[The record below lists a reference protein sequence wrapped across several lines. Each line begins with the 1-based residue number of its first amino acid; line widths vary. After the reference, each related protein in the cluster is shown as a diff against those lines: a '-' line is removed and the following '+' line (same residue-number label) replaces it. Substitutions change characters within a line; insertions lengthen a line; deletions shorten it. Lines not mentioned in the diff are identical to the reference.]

1 MKKDVFVGRFLVA
14 VLAVFAFLPA
24 SAQVQAP
31 ASAQVQMSA
40 GATNQIRALMA
51 EKASRTSA
59 QRKISSHLLYGIKA
73 SAGKNIAPG
82 VKTPRSA
89 VLPDAS
95 GKVLVDIRGK
105 VTKALIKAIENV
117 GGRVIYSSVPTGSIR
132 ANVPAKKLEVLAAR
146 KDVRYIGPAIGAFT
160 QRYHAEGAAKV
171 QFTPNALAS
180 VSPKLRAGLKPGFD
194 QRAQNIASQL
204 GPLLARA
211 GKGGITP
218 NATGD
223 NPSPVDTA
231 GDIAHRANEARDFF
245 GINGAGVK
253 VGVLSDSVDFLD
265 QVQAA
270 GNLPEVTVL
279 PGQSGLGEE
288 NSGEGTAMLEIVHAL
303 APGAQ
308 LFFATAFTSDASF
321 ADNIR
326 ALRAAGCDVIVDD
339 VFYFNEPP
347 YQDGIIAKAVTDVT
361 NDGALYFSSAGNEGN
376 FDTGTSGVWQ
386 GDFKSGGSFA
396 LIPGGDVHDFGKGT
410 ISNFILADG
419 FAVGL
424 FWSDP
429 QGASSN
435 DYDLYM
441 MSPNLDEVLDAS
453 TDIQDGSQD
462 PFEIVGSGSGLRILV
477 VRNDGAA
484 VRALHVNSFR
494 GILALRTPG
503 QTHGHGSVV
512 KAFSVAAVDVAT
524 AKGGPFVGGP
534 TEPVETF
541 SSDGPRRMFY
551 NIDGSTVNGNV
562 LFAGGGGANR
572 RKPDLTAADGVQV
585 TTPGFNPFFG
595 TSAAAPHAAAM
606 GALLKAAKPK
616 LAQGGIRTA
625 LTKTSLDIMAPK
637 YDRDAGSGIA
647 TAFDALLSVG
657 AKPQPFVVLGTVTA
671 TPGSGA
677 FIVPG
682 SNATVAVQ
690 LVNNGGATALNVHG
704 TLTTSTPGVT
714 ITNGSSAYP
723 SLGSNG
729 GAAVNITPFTFS
741 LDSSAPCGLKIDFT
755 LTVTSNSSSS
765 PQEFSFSVQ
774 TGKPNTV
781 SKTVKYKGG
790 VVAIPDDDPAGSNAD
805 VSITGVPGRLSNLKF
820 LIAGAHCSTDE
831 GATGVGID
839 HTFVGDLIVTL
850 TSPSGTSVK
859 LINRPGSGSFGSSG
873 NNFCQTLL
881 DDNATDSIQ
890 SINGFDDPPLGPP
903 YTGTFKPAN
912 PLSTFVGDVANGTWV
927 LNVSDNEFGDTGN
940 IRAFSLITTN
950 FSCK

>member
-1 MKKDVFVGRFLVA
+1 MNRKLVSLSGWSLA
-14 VLAVFAFLPA
+14 VILAVFGFLSTS
-24 SAQVQAP
+24 SAQSQASEQLGI
-31 ASAQVQMSA
+31 SAA
-40 GATNQIRALMA
+40 ATNQIRALMA
-51 EKASRTSA
+51 EKAARTPA
-59 QRKISSHLLYGIKA
+59 QRKISSHLLYGMKA
-73 SAGKNIAPG
+73 SGGKAVAVG
-82 VKTPRSA
+82 VKTPQSA
-89 VLPDAS
+89 ILPDAN
-95 GKVLVDIRGK
+95 GRVLVDIRGN
-105 VTKALIKAIENV
+105 VTKSLIKAIEAV
-117 GGRVIYSSVPTGSIR
+117 GGRVIYSSVPAKSIR
-132 ANVPAKKLEVLAAR
+132 ASVPMKKLEVLAAR
-146 KDVRYIGPAIGAFT
+146 RDVRQIGPAIGAYT
-160 QRYHAEGAAKV
+160 QRVQSEGEPKI
-171 QFTPNALAS
+171 QFTPNALVS
-180 VSPKLRAGLKPGFD
+180 VNPKLLASLKPGFQD
-194 QRAQNIASQL
+194 RAQKIAAQL
-204 GPLLARA
+204 SKLVAQA
-211 GKGGITP
+211 GKRGATP

-223 NPSPVDTA
+223 NPSPVNTA

-245 GINGAGVK
+245 GVNGAGVK

-279 PGQSGLGEE
+279 PGQSGLGEG
-288 NSGEGTAMLEIVHAL
+288 NSGEGTAMLEIVHSI

-347 YQDGIIAKAVTDVT
+347 YQDGIIAQAVTDVT

-396 LIPGGDVHDFGKGT
+396 LIPGGDVHDFGKGI

-453 TDIQDGSQD
+453 TDVQDGTQD
-462 PFEIVGSGSGLRILV
+462 PFEIVGSLPGLRILV
-477 VRNDGAA
+477 IRNDGAA
-484 VRALHVNSFR
+484 VRALHINSFR

-524 AKGGPFVGGP
+524 AKGGPFVGGT

-541 SSDGPRRMFY
+541 TSDGPRRMFL
-551 NIDGSTVNGNV
+551 NIDGSPVNGNV
-562 LFAGGGGANR
+562 LFAGGGGVNR
-572 RKPDLTAADGVQV
+572 RKPDIAAADGVQV
-585 TTPGFNPFFG
+585 TTPGFDPFFG
-595 TSAAAPHAAAM
+595 TSAAAPHAAAIA
-606 GALLKAAKPK
+606 ALIKAAKPK
-616 LAQGGIRTA
+616 LSQSGVRTA

-647 TAFDALLSVG
+647 TAFDALQSVG
-657 AKPQPFVVLGTVTA
+657 ATPRPLVVLGTVAA

-682 SNATVAVQ
+682 GSATLAVQ
-690 LVNNGGATALNVHG
+690 LVNNGGASALNLNA
-704 TLTTSTPGVT
+704 TLATSTPGVT
-714 ITNGSSAYP
+714 LTSSSSPYP
-723 SLGSNG
+723 TLGSNG
-729 GAAVNITPFTFS
+729 GAANNLVPFAFT
-741 LDSSAPCGLKIDFT
+741 LAPNAACGLKIDFT
-755 LTVTSNSSSS
+755 LTVTSTSA
-765 PQEFSFSVQ
+765 PQTFSFSVQ

-781 SKTVKYKGG
+781 SKTTKYKGG
-790 VVAIPDDDPAGSNAD
+790 VVPIPDDDSAGANATVA
-805 VSITGVPGRLSNLKF
+805 VSGVAGRLANLKF
-820 LIAGAHCSTDE
+820 LIAGNSCSADE

-839 HTFVGDLIVTL
+839 HTFVGDLVVTL
-850 TSPSGTSVK
+850 TSPSGKSVI
-859 LINRPGSGSFGSSG
+859 LIDRPGSGTFGSSG

-881 DDNATDSIQ
+881 DDSATIPIET
-890 SINGFDDPPLGPP
+890 INGFDDPPLGPP
-903 YTGTFKPAN
+903 YTGSFTPSN
-912 PLSTFVGDVANGTWV
+912 PLSGFAGEVANGTWT
-927 LNVSDNEFGDTGN
+927 LNVSDNAFGDEGN

>member
-1 MKKDVFVGRFLVA
+1 MRI
-14 VLAVFAFLPA
+14 
-24 SAQVQAP
+24 SAA
-31 ASAQVQMSA
+31 
-40 GATNQIRALMA
+40 ATNQIRAFMA
-51 EKASRTSA
+51 EKASRTPA
-59 QRKISSHLLYGIKA
+59 QRKISSHLLYGMKSSGGKA
-73 SAGKNIAPG
+73 VAPG
-82 VKTPRSA
+82 VQTPRSA
-89 VLPDAS
+89 VLPDAQ
-95 GKVLVDIRGK
+95 GMVLVDIRGN
-105 VTKALIKAIENV
+105 VTKALIKAIESA
-117 GGRVIYSSVPTGSIR
+117 GGRVIYSSVPTKSVR
-132 ANVPAKKLEVLAAR
+132 ARVPMKKLETLAAR
-146 KDVRYIGPAIGAFT
+146 KDVRYIGPAISAFT
-160 QRYHAEGAAKV
+160 QRYQPEAGAKV
-171 QFTPNALAS
+171 QFTPNFLAA
-180 VSPKLRAGLKPGFD
+180 VSPNVRAGLKPGFD
-194 QRAQNIASQL
+194 QRAQRIAAQL
-204 GPLLARA
+204 APLIAHA
-211 GKGGITP
+211 GKSSATTD
-218 NATGD
+218 ATGG
-223 NPSPVDTA
+223 NPSPVNTA

-253 VGVLSDSVDFLD
+253 VGVLSDSVDHLD
-265 QVQAA
+265 EVQAA
-270 GNLPEVTVL
+270 GNLPDVTVL
-279 PGQSGLGEE
+279 PGQSGLGEG
-288 NSGEGTAMLEIVHAL
+288 NSGEGTAMLEIVHSI

-347 YQDGIIAKAVTDVT
+347 YQDGIIAQGVTDVT
-361 NDGALYFSSAGNEGN
+361 NEGALYFSSAGNAGN

-396 LIPGGDVHDFGKGT
+396 LIPGGDVHDFGNGI

-441 MSPNLDEVLDAS
+441 MAPNLDEVLDAS
-453 TDIQDGSQD
+453 TDTQDGSQD
-462 PFEIVGSGSGLRILV
+462 PFEIVGSASGLRILV
-477 VRNDGAA
+477 VRNDGAE

-503 QTHGHGSVV
+503 QTHGHGSVA

-541 SSDGPRRMFY
+541 SSDGPRRIFL
-551 NIDGSTVNGNV
+551 NIDGSAVNGKV
-562 LFAGGGGANR
+562 LFANGGGVNR
-572 RKPDLTAADGVQV
+572 RKPDLAAADGVQV

-595 TSAAAPHAAAM
+595 TSAAAPHAAAL
-606 GALLKAAKPK
+606 GALVKAAKPA
-616 LAQGGIRTA
+616 LSQTGVRTA

-657 AKPQPFVVLGTVTA
+657 AQPRPVIVLGTATA
-671 TPGSGA
+671 TPGSGP
-677 FIVPG
+677 FVVPG
-682 SNATVAVQ
+682 GNASLAVQ
-690 LVNNGGATALNVHG
+690 LINNGGATALNVSG
-704 TLTTSTPGVT
+704 TLGTSTPGVT
-714 ITNGSSAYP
+714 ITGSSSAYP

-729 GAAVNITPFTFS
+729 GAAVNLTPFAFA
-741 LDSSAPCGLKIDFT
+741 LDSSAPCGLKIEFT
-755 LTVTSNSSSS
+755 LTVTSNSNAS
-765 PQEFSFSVQ
+765 PQVFAFTVQ

-781 SKTVKYKGG
+781 SKTIKYTNPI
-790 VVAIPDDDPAGSNAD
+790 VAIPDDDPVGANAT
-805 VSITGVPGRLSNLKF
+805 VNVAGVPGRLANLKF
-820 LIAGAHCSTDE
+820 LIAGASCSADA

-881 DDNATDSIQ
+881 DDNGTVSIET
-890 SINGFDDPPLGPP
+890 INGFDDPPLGPP

-912 PLSTFVGDVANGTWV
+912 PLAGFVGDVANGTWT
-927 LNVSDNEFGDTGN
+927 LNVSDNAFGDIGN
-940 IRAFSLITTN
+940 IRKFSLIATN